1 VETRKLGAGLGP
13 VSAIGLGCMGMSE
26 FYGPTD
32 RAQSYETLDRALEL
46 GVTFFDTADVYGCG
60 DNERL
65 LSDFLRQNRADV
77 TIATKFGIVRER
89 GKPDMRIDTSPGYVR
104 SAVDACL
111 SRLGI
116 EQIDLIYTHRLDGV
130 TQIEDTVGAM
140 AELVRA
146 GKVRG
151 IGLSEITA
159 ATLRRAH
166 AVHPVAAVQ
175 AEYSLWAREPEQE
188 IFPAC
193 ADLRTAFVAYS
204 PLGRGF
210 LTGRVTSLDGLADDD
225 YRRVQPRFDS
235 DNLPRNMNLLK
246 GFRQLAEQA
255 GCTPA
260 QLALAWVLAQ
270 DAHIIPIPGTKRRIR
285 LEENLGA
292 LKVTLETEMLAQLDR
307 LFPRGIAAG
316 ARYDEG
322 GMSVVG
328 R

>member
-1 VETRKLGAGLGP
+1 MKTRNLGAGLGP

-46 GVTFFDTADVYGCG
+46 GVTFFDTADIYGYG

-65 LSDFLRQNRADV
+65 LSDFLRENRAEV
-77 TIATKFGIVRER
+77 TIATKFGIVRQRE
-89 GKPDMRIDTSPGYVR
+89 KPGMGIDTSPDYVR
-104 SAVDACL
+104 SAVDASL

-140 AELVRA
+140 AELVQA

-151 IGLSEITA
+151 VGLCEVSAT
-159 ATLRRAH
+159 TLRRAH
-166 AVHPVAAVQ
+166 AVQPLAAVQ
-175 AEYSLWAREPEQE
+175 AEYSLWAREPEHE
-188 IFPAC
+188 ILTAC
-193 ADLRTAFVAYS
+193 ADLDIAFVPYS

-210 LTGRVTSLDGLADDD
+210 LTGGVTSLEGLDDD
-225 YRRVQPRFDS
+225 DFRRAQPRFNS
-235 DNLPRNMNLLK
+235 SNLPRNIGLLK
-246 GFRQLAEQA
+246 GFLELTQEV

-270 DAHIIPIPGTKRRIR
+270 GSNIIPIPGTKRRIY
-285 LEENLGA
+285 LEDNLGA
-292 LKVTLETEMLAQLDR
+292 LRETLGPEILAQLDR
-307 LFPRGIAAG
+307 LFPRGVAAG

-322 GMSVVG
+322 GMSVVD